1 MTPIRVERVDASS
14 DVVLLLVL
22 LLIDDRT
29 VRNNSGILK
38 KHPSERISM
47 GMFDD
52 GTQVPKRFDG
62 LNTFSDSLF
71 LLKLDGGARYFAH
84 LRADQRSV

>member
-1 MTPIRVERVDASS
+1 
-14 DVVLLLVL
+14 
-22 LLIDDRT
+22 
-29 VRNNSGILK
+29 
-38 KHPSERISM
+38 M